1 MLKKNSIAVSVVV
14 ILLLIAAS
22 VFYSQHTNKNLGLES
37 IVGHSLS
44 VVLNN
49 YDEIASS
56 KIENFSPDN
65 IAGIKMKLVSIEAY
79 SAIIDQAVEYE
90 ALKPIAA
97 NMLSLTENMEK
108 SYKANDGKLTDRN
121 KEDYKVLE
129 TEIRNLIPLIRSTY
143 YLPGTESKAS
153 LKVTEQGITQI
164 KDRLSK
170 YAASASA

>member
-1 MLKKNSIAVSVVV
+1 
-14 ILLLIAAS
+14 
-22 VFYSQHTNKNLGLES
+22 
-37 IVGHSLS
+37 
-44 VVLNN
+44 
-49 YDEIASS
+49 
-56 KIENFSPDN
+56 
-65 IAGIKMKLVSIEAY
+65 MKLVSIEAY